1 MCSPRSPRSATVTL
15 EPRGEEE
22 IAAAELMVRPEPV
35 VESSAESMTE
45 AAWAFLEP
53 TRSVFPNGATVIY
66 NVTDI
71 TDGDVSFGG
80 RSLGGSS
87 LLADADVVDAVLAGE
102 VVTSSGVGDLGPVEL
117 DRYLA
122 DADVFVTGVDRPVH
136 GGPVRSR
143 RDARPRGPVPAR
155 APSR

>member
-1 MCSPRSPRSATVTL
+1 MA
-15 EPRGEEE
+15 
-22 IAAAELMVRPEPV
+22 RPEAV
-35 VESSAESMTE
+35 VESSSEAMTE

-53 TRSVFPNGATVIY
+53 TRLVFPNGATVIY

-102 VVTSSGVGDLGPVEL
+102 VVTSSGVGDLGPV
-117 DRYLA
+117 
-122 DADVFVTGVDRPVH
+122 
-136 GGPVRSR
+136 
-143 RDARPRGPVPAR
+143 DARPVPRRHRRLRDREPSAPTRR
-155 APSR
+155 A